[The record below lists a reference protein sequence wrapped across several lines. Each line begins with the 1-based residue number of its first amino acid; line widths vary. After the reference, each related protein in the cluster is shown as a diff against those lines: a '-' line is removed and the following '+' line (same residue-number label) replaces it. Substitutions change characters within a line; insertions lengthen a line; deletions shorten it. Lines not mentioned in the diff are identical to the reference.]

1 VPAQIAVLVA
11 LTAKLFDVVP
21 LERMTE
27 AEHAVREAAA
37 GIPAEV
43 SARFEA
49 AAGLSEE
56 DRTTILDIAQKAL
69 APFQPKPPPTEPKS
83 ATNVAKP
90 EVKPAPKV
98 ARAGKKS

>member
-1 VPAQIAVLVA
+1 LVA

-56 DRTTILDIAQKAL
+56 DRKAILDIAQKAL
-69 APFQPKPPPTEPKS
+69 APFQPKPPP
-83 ATNVAKP
+83 KP
-90 EVKPAPKV
+90 EPTNPASTAKEAVEAPPQV
-98 ARAGKKS
+98 ARAEKKS